1 MSRVDQE
8 ILSEFLAES
17 KSLVREAG
25 GILESIEGQPK
36 MYLRLLEYANRV
48 DRIMGAARSLATLAG
63 PDHALHL
70 LGDYTGLCKAVGT
83 RGAQL
88 ASKNE
93 QIFDVT
99 VSFLL
104 DANDLIA
111 ELLPRLEEPADV
123 LKEETQ
129 GTFADRLRWLSDLYR
144 GAPEEKKTGAAG
156 SMGQAEIDELLK
168 KLGI

>member
-17 KSLVREAG
+17 KSLVSEAG
-25 GILESIEGQPK
+25 GILEAIEGEPK
-36 MYLRLLEYANRV
+36 LSLRLLEYANRV

-104 DANDLIA
+104 DANDFIS
-111 ELLPRLEEPADV
+111 ELLPRLDEPASV
-123 LKEETQ
+123 LKKEMQ
-129 GTFADRLRWLSDLYR
+129 GTFVDRLRWLADLYR
-144 GAPEEKKTGAAG
+144 AAPEEKKAG
-156 SMGQAEIDELLK
+156 PAGGLGQGEIDELLK
-168 KLGI
+168 RLGI